1 MDEPPTIRD
10 LYPDYT
16 EQELAQ
22 AECNLERYLVLV
34 LRIYERRELE
44 KSKGVDFESSTPL
57 KGLTSWQDVV
67 KSQTKEKPLGWAV
80 FLWSD
85 YLPEAASFS
94 SQQQDIPRTCDRI
107 LDTLSKLNTQHL
119 LPDLS
124 FMSGFKHHGD
134 SIAPK
139 VADRDNNSAVV

>member
-1 MDEPPTIRD
+1 MLIDQKAAEDNLANLVRNGGAMPTKLED
-10 LYPDYT
+10 FL
-16 EQELAQ
+16 ELANN
-22 AECNLERYLVLV
+22 AGLSHAIAFPN
-34 LRIYERRELE
+34 ERREMVNIFTSNRLVNG
-44 KSKGVDFESSTPL
+44 KKLDLKPSLPFEEIANRPL
-57 KGLTSWQDVV
+57 
-67 KSQTKEKPLGWAV
+67 
-80 FLWSD
+80 
-85 YLPEAASFS
+85 YNYC
-94 SQQQDIPRTCDRI
+94 SQQQDIPRTWDRI